1 MAKPTPE
8 LDLLAPRAPELQNTD
23 EWPELALTNAYAHL
37 PGRPNDL
44 VSILEAAA
52 GYPLT
57 VVGQL
62 EPLEDDDQ
70 NLYLELPKGKSKR
83 VPLVLEDVRMFS
95 YGQLDDGSSAIW
107 AAGKAGW
114 YTISPAKKYQSIYA
128 EMCEAVDA
136 LYFVADAY
144 RTPRIKG
151 RGKTKEM
158 LPDYT
163 AAELFAKYATE
174 LGSDDHSLGQEMIYK
189 HKDFLI
195 SSMLAGKEGLSWS
208 RLPLYKQ
215 LYGKFPDVFAKA
227 RQRQEPLK
235 EMKEEKSGKSSK
247 PARSELLKPKHTRK
261 NSADTT
267 STTSTVKRK
276 RVRPAR
282 SGPVEIISLDGTSD
296 TSSAVVASESMVEE
310 VEETVQDMPPPK
322 TKGTNTRRTRQ
333 NVASRPE
340 KEESEPEHEAV
351 ATPAKDEDSDE
362 EIRAR
367 NQKNKSSLRPRVSK
381 ASKSASR
388 RGGKGPP
395 RGDEDNGVNDLDPS
409 SPTGGKRKHGDRD
422 EIEQM
427 RRRPKR
433 RNSKPHDDEGI
444 DMPTSPEAASSPT
457 SSTEGIDHT
466 AELPIRPLNIG
477 HVEDPLQEDTW
488 VCALDGC
495 IHKVYAASH
504 PESQRLIR
512 EHYALHAYDDD
523 ERVQMVKKLQAPS
536 LPVSRLME
544 RVKVQAKNDGFPGS
558 AAPMPENIKSRFGPE
573 VIGSGVV
580 TRY

>member
-8 LDLLAPRAPELQNTD
+8 LDLLAPRDPELQNTD
-23 EWPELALTNAYAHL
+23 EWAELALTNAYAHL

-44 VSILEAAA
+44 VPILEAAA

-62 EPLEDDDQ
+62 EPLEDEDQ
-70 NLYLELPKGKSKR
+70 NLYLELPKGKPKR
-83 VPLVLEDVRMFS
+83 VSIVLEDVRMFS

-151 RGKTKEM
+151 RGKTKEI

-163 AAELFAKYATE
+163 AAELFAKYASV
-174 LGSDDHSLGQEMIYK
+174 LGSDDHSQGQEMIYK
-189 HKDFLI
+189 HRDFLM

-208 RLPLYKQ
+208 KFPIYKHLYRM
-215 LYGKFPDVFAKA
+215 FPDVVTKA
-227 RQRQEPLK
+227 RQRQEPLR
-235 EMKEEKSGKSSK
+235 ETNEAKSKKASKSAK
-247 PARSELLKPKHTRK
+247 SEQPKSRHARK

-267 STTSTVKRK
+267 STTSTLKRK
-276 RVRPAR
+276 RGRPAR
-282 SGPVEIISLDGTSD
+282 NGPVEIISLDGSSD
-296 TSSAVVASESMVEE
+296 ASSAVVGSEHMVEG
-310 VEETVQDMPPPK
+310 VEETVREMPPPK
-322 TKGTNTRRTRQ
+322 TKGTQARRTRQ
-333 NVASRPE
+333 NVASIPE
-340 KEESEPEHEAV
+340 EESEPEPDAV

-367 NQKNKSSLRPRVSK
+367 NQKNKSSLRPRASK

-395 RGDEDNGVNDLDPS
+395 RGDEDDGLNDLDPP
-409 SPTGGKRKHGDRD
+409 SPTGAKRKHEDGD
-422 EIEQM
+422 EIEQV

-444 DMPTSPEAASSPT
+444 DIPTSPEAASSPT

-466 AELPIRPLNIG
+466 TDLPIRPLNIG
-477 HVEDPLQEDTW
+477 HVEDPVQEDTW

-495 IHKVYAASH
+495 THKVYAASH

-544 RVKVQAKNDGFPGS
+544 KVKVQAKNDGFPGS
-558 AAPMPENIKSRFGPE
+558 AAGMPENIKSRFGPE

>member
-1 MAKPTPE
+1 MANPTLE
-8 LDLLAPRAPELQNTD
+8 LDLLAPRDPELQNTD

-37 PGRPNDL
+37 PGRPQDL
-44 VSILEAAA
+44 VPILEAAA

-62 EPLEDDDQ
+62 EPLEDEDQ
-70 NLYLELPKGKSKR
+70 NLYLELPKGKAKR
-83 VPLVLEDVRMFS
+83 VPIVLEDVRMFS
-95 YGQLDDGSSAIW
+95 YGQLYDGTPAIW
-107 AAGKAGW
+107 VAGKAGW
-114 YTISPAKKYQSIYA
+114 YTFSPAEKYQSIYA
-128 EMCEAVDA
+128 DMCEAVDA

-151 RGKTKEM
+151 RGKTKEI

-163 AAELFAKYATE
+163 AAELFAKYATV
-174 LGSDDHSLGQEMIYK
+174 LGSDDHSKGQEMIYK
-189 HKDFLI
+189 HKDFLM

-208 RLPLYKQ
+208 RSAIYKH
-215 LYGKFPDVFAKA
+215 LHGKFPDVIAKA
-227 RQRQEPLK
+227 RKREEPLGETK
-235 EMKEEKSGKSSK
+235 ESK
-247 PARSELLKPKHTRK
+247 PEKVSKPVKSEQPKSRHTRK
-261 NSADTT
+261 NSVDTTATT
-267 STTSTVKRK
+267 STLKRK

-282 SGPVEIISLDGTSD
+282 NGPVEKLALDGTSD
-296 TSSAVVASESMVEE
+296 TSSTVFGSESMVEE
-310 VEETVQDMPPPK
+310 VEETVQEMPPPK

-333 NVASRPE
+333 NVASIPE
-340 KEESEPEHEAV
+340 EDSEPEPQAV

-367 NQKNKSSLRPRVSK
+367 NQKNKSSLRPRTSK
-381 ASKSASR
+381 ASKSASC

-395 RGDEDNGVNDLDPS
+395 RGDEDDGVNDLDPP
-409 SPTGGKRKHGDRD
+409 SPTSGKRKHEDGD
-422 EIEQM
+422 EVEQV

-433 RNSKPHDDEGI
+433 RNSKAHDDEGI
-444 DMPTSPEAASSPT
+444 DIPTSPEAASSTT
-457 SSTEGIDHT
+457 SSTDAIDHT
-466 AELPIRPLNIG
+466 TDLPVRPLKIG
-477 HVEDPLQEDTW
+477 HVEDPVQEDTW

-495 IHKVYAASH
+495 THKVYAASH

-544 RVKVQAKNDGFPGS
+544 KVKVQAKNDGFPGS
-558 AAPMPENIKSRFGPE
+558 AAGMPENIKSRFGPE

-580 TRY
+580 IRY